1 MTSPLYFPIAAC
13 NGIAKPD
20 AASYDKRWLI
30 VDDNG
35 VWLTRDQ
42 CEKLADIKVDVSMGC
57 LVMRAP
63 GMLRL
68 DIPLDV
74 LEDDDSVR
82 GQAQVGGRPVDI
94 VDEGELV
101 ATWVSKFL
109 ERPCRLVKVHPDA
122 GPVFWP
128 QQ

>member
-1 MTSPLYFPIAAC
+1 MISILYFPIAAC
-13 NGIAKPD
+13 GGIDKPD
-20 AASYDKRWLI
+20 AAPYDKRWLV
-30 VDDNG
+30 VDESDN
-35 VWLTRDQ
+35 WLTQAR
-42 CEKLADIKVDVSMGC
+42 CGKLADIKVDISMGC
-57 LVMRAP
+57 LVMRAA

-74 LEDDDSVR
+74 IEDDDSVR
-82 GQAQVGGRPVDI
+82 RQALIGGQRVDV

-109 ERPCRLVKVHPDA
+109 GRPCRLVKVHPDA

-128 QQ
+128 

>member
-1 MTSPLYFPIAAC
+1 MTPMLYFPIASC
-13 NGIAKPD
+13 NGLAKPD
-20 AASYDKRWLI
+20 AAAYDRRWLI
-30 VDDNG
+30 VDDAGN
-35 VWLTRDQ
+35 WLSQDR
-42 CEKLADIKVDVSMGC
+42 CEKLAEIKVDVSMGC
-57 LVMRAP
+57 LVMRAT

-74 LEDDDSVR
+74 IEDDDSVR
-82 GQAQVGGRPVDI
+82 RQATIGSQRVDV

-122 GPVFWP
+122 GPVFWV
-128 QQ
+128 

>member
-1 MTSPLYFPIAAC
+1 
-13 NGIAKPD
+13 
-20 AASYDKRWLI
+20 
-30 VDDNG
+30 
-35 VWLTRDQ
+35 
-42 CEKLADIKVDVSMGC
+42 
-57 LVMRAP
+57 
-63 GMLRL
+63 MLRL